1 MKHKKTIV
9 TTTMTSPPSS
19 HLRAQGFTLVEA
31 LIALLV
37 LSIGLLGVAGM
48 QLKALQSAHMAYQR
62 SLASVIAVDAQERLW
77 SKLKPGEG
85 CPAVSDVLTDWKEAW
100 FTNGGDGRETLP
112 GGGDSVIETGED
124 GPCSYRITVDWQEA
138 RVAEGEADTDPTS
151 FEYRFRLP
159 GKVP

>member
-1 MKHKKTIV
+1 MI
-9 TTTMTSPPSS
+9 SS
-19 HLRAQGFTLVEA
+19 SFIRHREQGFTLVEA

-77 SKLKPGEG
+77 AKLKPGEG
-85 CPAVSDVLTDWKEAW
+85 CPAVSAVIADWKEAW

-112 GGGDSVIETGED
+112 GGEQSRIEVKNSCDYTVTIDWSEERLSIEKDSSVLA
-124 GPCSYRITVDWQEA
+124 YQFA
-138 RVAEGEADTDPTS
+138 
-151 FEYRFRLP
+151 LP
-159 GKVP
+159 DLS